1 MIVFFSNFFNHHQA
15 LVASELYKLTDGQY
29 AFVETM
35 QMPDWIANS
44 GYPEYNEPYLIRAWK
59 NADNA
64 ALAWKLCETADVCV
78 FGGPEVLHYAVFRAR
93 LGKFSFEVGERALK
107 KGWLNRLSPYLIK
120 NQWFYHTLFRYNPFY
135 YLCSSAFSAHDL
147 KKLHSYKN
155 RCYKWGYFT
164 NVDDFNKTLTKRKYT
179 KRVEMMWCARFLDW
193 KHPEL
198 PVLLASRLK
207 KKKYDF
213 HIDMYGNGKYFKQ
226 TKELIER
233 LNIEDVVTLKGNK
246 PNAEILQEM
255 ANHDIFLFTSD
266 KQEGW
271 GAVANEAMS
280 QGCILVG
287 ADQIGSV
294 PYLIKDNENGVLF
307 RSNDIDSLTERVSFL
322 FEHREVWY
330 RISDNAKLTMRT
342 LWSPKIAAQ
351 NFLTLID
358 NLQNGS
364 DSSILEG
371 PCSKA

>member
-1 MIVFFSNFFNHHQA
+1 MIK
-15 LVASELYKLTDGQY
+15 ECWK
-29 AFVETM
+29 
-35 QMPDWIANS
+35 
-44 GYPEYNEPYLIRAWK
+44 PYL
-59 NADNA
+59 
-64 ALAWKLCETADVCV
+64 
-78 FGGPEVLHYAVFRAR
+78 
-93 LGKFSFEVGERALK
+93 
-107 KGWLNRLSPYLIK
+107 
-120 NQWFYHTLFRYNPFY
+120 
-135 YLCSSAFSAHDL
+135 
-147 KKLHSYKN
+147 
-155 RCYKWGYFT
+155 
-164 NVDDFNKTLTKRKYT
+164 
-179 KRVEMMWCARFLDW
+179 
-193 KHPEL
+193 
-198 PVLLASRLK
+198 
-207 KKKYDF
+207 
-213 HIDMYGNGKYFKQ
+213 GNGKYFKQ